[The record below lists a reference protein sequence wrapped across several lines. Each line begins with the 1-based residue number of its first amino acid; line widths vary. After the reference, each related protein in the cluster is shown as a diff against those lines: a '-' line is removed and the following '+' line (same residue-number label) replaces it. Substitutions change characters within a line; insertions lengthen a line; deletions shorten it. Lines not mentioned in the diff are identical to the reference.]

1 MDLGMRKRE
10 YHYNEFMLE
19 IHEMEHKVNKRM
31 RGRAGDSIAIV
42 GNEFSLGTS
51 FCFIDEFQV
60 LDIADAM
67 ILKRLFE

>member
-1 MDLGMRKRE
+1 MRKRE

-19 IHEMEHKVNKRM
+19 IYEMEHKVNKRM

>member
-1 MDLGMRKRE
+1 MRKRE

>member
-1 MDLGMRKRE
+1 
-10 YHYNEFMLE
+10 
-19 IHEMEHKVNKRM
+19 MEHKVNKRM

>member
-1 MDLGMRKRE
+1 MDLGMRKHE

>member
-1 MDLGMRKRE
+1 MRKRE

-51 FCFIDEFQV
+51 FCFIDEF
-60 LDIADAM
+60 
-67 ILKRLFE
+67 